1 MSGPVE
7 YDPDEIDRAANGLAR
22 ASEQVKQSGRQ
33 VRSVVQGM
41 NRFRGGEAEK
51 AKQRADQYARAL
63 EAMAND
69 IDAEAKALRRLAQAV
84 RALPKR

>member
-7 YDPDEIDRAANGLAR
+7 YDPDEMDRAANGLAR